1 MTVEELEQEKMTESA
16 PRQTAL
22 NMTIIGL
29 VGQVGCL
36 TLVILLA
43 SVFIGL
49 WLDTNFGTRPWITI
63 GMLMASIP
71 IALVVMFFVTRKATD
86 KFKREFEAR
95 QKERLLKEDVIGKD

>member
-1 MTVEELEQEKMTESA
+1 MEELEQEKTTEDV

-36 TLVILLA
+36 TLLILLA

-49 WLDTNFGTRPWITI
+49 WLDTYFGTRPWITI
-63 GMLMASIP
+63 GMLVISIP

-86 KFKREFEAR
+86 KFKKEFEAR
-95 QKERLLKEDVIGKD
+95 QKERLKKEDAIGRDS